1 MRSADVSTCVVP
13 RTLSSYGDRT
23 FAAAGPR
30 LWSSLPIQLRN
41 PDITYGLS
49 RRQLKGHLFREA
61 CTRRLCLLICGAI
74 EKNTYLLTSS
84 LRSGRRVRTFNK
96 PSVLRAATTSRTGNA
111 VCLCDPTFSRF
122 CRTPTCGRQTDRHRA
137 IVNSHT
143 YCYLAFHHPLTL
155 SFQAQ
160 NLPSL
165 QILPTAA
172 LPLFYLNI
180 YYVDSPG
187 CLLLFLSISVFYF

>member
-1 MRSADVSTCVVP
+1 MR
-13 RTLSSYGDRT
+13 RHR
-23 FAAAGPR
+23 
-30 LWSSLPIQLRN
+30 
-41 PDITYGLS
+41 
-49 RRQLKGHLFREA
+49 
-61 CTRRLCLLICGAI
+61 
-74 EKNTYLLTSS
+74 KNTYLLTSS

-96 PSVLRAATTSRTGNA
+96 PSVLRVRTAATTSRTSNA

-122 CRTPTCGRQTDRHRA
+122 SRTPTCDRQTDRHRA

-143 YCYLAFHHPLTL
+143 YCYLAFHHPLAL

-172 LPLFYLNI
+172 LPFFYLNI
-180 YYVDSPG
+180 YYVDSPD
-187 CLLLFLSISVFYF
+187 CLLLFLSICFFLLVFFFCFYTF